1 MGNETSTG
9 FYQGEKGKFVGHFI
23 TDRDHDIKILVSNVN
38 SVSSEIKEATA
49 SSTLI
54 LKHIHPLRQVRSSF
68 SMNKIGMLRLTK
80 HKTNN

>member
-9 FYQGEKGKFVGHFI
+9 FCQGEKGKFVGHFI
-23 TDRDHDIKILVSNVN
+23 TDWDDDIKILVSNVN